1 MGIVLVCSSSRLV
14 YLYTHIFTKE
24 FGKTRRII
32 IIYASMKEKWYH
44 FVLLV
49 TLANANPIGNPAE
62 EQFLKKYFNSGFEFH
77 SDEEKSF
84 RTVSNYAKI
93 RGLRRPARKLS
104 LFDARG
110 HPRDEITSGFSK
122 PQNSLRNEVRPVF
135 NLKDGYFHT
144 SGGQKSKIEDNHA
157 KVEEAF
163 REEAEKHYSIID
175 NMIEDEKVYKNS
187 AKEKKQVVKVY
198 EVKIINGVPQFIP
211 RDP

>member
-1 MGIVLVCSSSRLV
+1 M
-14 YLYTHIFTKE
+14 
-24 FGKTRRII
+24 
-32 IIYASMKEKWYH
+32 
-44 FVLLV
+44 
-49 TLANANPIGNPAE
+49 
-62 EQFLKKYFNSGFEFH
+62 
-77 SDEEKSF
+77 
-84 RTVSNYAKI
+84 
-93 RGLRRPARKLS
+93 RRPARKLS

-175 NMIEDEKVYKNS
+175 NMVMILYYILVGFYLLSYLIVYYTFFHVNL
-187 AKEKKQVVKVY
+187 
-198 EVKIINGVPQFIP
+198 IN
-211 RDP
+211 

>member
-1 MGIVLVCSSSRLV
+1 
-14 YLYTHIFTKE
+14 
-24 FGKTRRII
+24 
-32 IIYASMKEKWYH
+32 
-44 FVLLV
+44 
-49 TLANANPIGNPAE
+49 
-62 EQFLKKYFNSGFEFH
+62 
-77 SDEEKSF
+77 
-84 RTVSNYAKI
+84 
-93 RGLRRPARKLS
+93 
-104 LFDARG
+104 
-110 HPRDEITSGFSK
+110 
-122 PQNSLRNEVRPVF
+122 VF

-175 NMIEDEKVYKNS
+175 NMIEDEKVSKNS

>member
-1 MGIVLVCSSSRLV
+1 M
-14 YLYTHIFTKE
+14 
-24 FGKTRRII
+24 
-32 IIYASMKEKWYH
+32 
-44 FVLLV
+44 
-49 TLANANPIGNPAE
+49 
-62 EQFLKKYFNSGFEFH
+62 
-77 SDEEKSF
+77 
-84 RTVSNYAKI
+84 
-93 RGLRRPARKLS
+93 RRPARKLS

-175 NMIEDEKVYKNS
+175 NMVMILYKCCTSRLLSFELIVYYTFFHVNL
-187 AKEKKQVVKVY
+187 
-198 EVKIINGVPQFIP
+198 IN
-211 RDP
+211 